1 MKTDRAVPRTVD
13 EYLAGL
19 PADVREIMEQ
29 VRTAI
34 RRAAPDAQETIR
46 YQIPT
51 FEQGGPLVHFAAHA
65 RHIGFYPTPSGI
77 ERFQAELSAYE
88 GAKGSVRFPLDQPMP
103 LELIGRIVRFRVEEN
118 LARAASRPRAA
129 AGPGR
134 KSGARAPARAKGKR
148 K

>member
-1 MKTDRAVPRTVD
+1 MKTDRAAPRTVD

-19 PADVREIMEQ
+19 PGDVRKVLEQ

-34 RRAAPDAQETIR
+34 RRAAPEAQESIR

-65 RHIGFYPTPSGI
+65 RHVGFYPTPSGI

-118 LARAASRPRAA
+118 LSRAASRPRAP
-129 AGPGR
+129 AGKKAGT
-134 KSGARAPARAKGKR
+134 RAPARARGKR
-148 K
+148 E